1 MVNKVPFPVPE
12 ASLKANKE
20 VIIEEAETQSISG
33 YSSSSGSLGFGDFE
47 NGTIYDR
54 IAELDAPD
62 VGNSG
67 TAIDSEKSVRT
78 VVETVNLEKMN
89 ETHTDT
95 KELEQTDI
103 KQEVEA
109 PKGFTRKK
117 FMLIIVVLVISVVVG
132 VVTALSTY
140 FIKVD

>member
-1 MVNKVPFPVPE
+1 MVNKVPFPVPGD
-12 ASLKANKE
+12 SLKANKE

-78 VVETVNLEKMN
+78 VVETVNLEK
-89 ETHTDT
+89 
-95 KELEQTDI
+95 KE
-103 KQEVEA
+103 
-109 PKGFTRKK
+109 
-117 FMLIIVVLVISVVVG
+117 
-132 VVTALSTY
+132 
-140 FIKVD
+140 